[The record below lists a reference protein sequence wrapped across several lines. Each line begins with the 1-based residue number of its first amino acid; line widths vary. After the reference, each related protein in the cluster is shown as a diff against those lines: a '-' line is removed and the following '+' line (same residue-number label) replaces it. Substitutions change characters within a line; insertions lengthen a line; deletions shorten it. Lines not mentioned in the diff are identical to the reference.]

1 MPWHNRALSVRPMDI
16 HEFAIK
22 GLKLI
27 IPKRF
32 SDARGYF
39 QETWSDRVYREQIG
53 DATFVQDNLSLSLR
67 KGTIRGLHY
76 QKPPFA
82 QGKLVRVGRGAV
94 YDVAV
99 DVRKRSPTYGQHIAT
114 TLRALDGAQLWVPPG
129 FLHGFCT
136 LEDNTE
142 VCYKVTSYYSAAHD
156 AGVLWN
162 DPDLGIKWPVDEVA
176 VVLSEKDR
184 SLPRLRDLPGFFLYK
199 AGE

>member
-1 MPWHNRALSVRPMDI
+1 MDI

-99 DVRKRSPTYGQHIAT
+99 DARKRSPTYGQHIAT

-184 SLPRLRDLPGFFLYK
+184 SLPRLRDLPGFFLCK